1 MGRVTWGPPR
11 EILHGIKVLFSPN
24 VFVETGTFLGE
35 TAAWAAGLFD
45 SVYTIEAAKELYLQ
59 ASQRHSRLN
68 NVRFLNG
75 ESQAI
80 LAEIVAQLKQPALFW
95 LDAHWSGGPTWGSDQ
110 ECPLLE
116 ELAIIC
122 ASSLDHLILIDDA
135 RLFLAPPPSPH
146 KPEQWP
152 DIGQISKILGLANRR
167 VAILEDVIIAVPE
180 HSGVAFSAFLQNY
193 LRRHPS
199 DPSLQA
205 PSAWTFSPLDLAK
218 KFKQHHLHPRGVIHI
233 GAHHGQELPLYLKMG
248 FKRALLVEANPSV
261 FANLEKKARQL
272 LHDLPKERR
281 CNVRL
286 ANCAITN
293 CDGEAELRINAN
305 SESSSLLAL
314 KGHLKLFPQMTEVER
329 VRVPSRTLDS
339 VVAAVDP
346 TYKSFNFLNIDVQG
360 AELLVLSN
368 GLRTLANIDAV
379 CSEINFSELYED
391 CALAWQLDEFLK
403 QHGFERVYTHHPHRL
418 EWGDALYLKAI
429 KVSAIVSTYDSGD
442 LFLGRMENL
451 IAQTLFASGQM
462 EIIVID
468 SASPGN
474 EKELVQPFM
483 ARYPGRIRYI
493 RTPVRETIYAAWNRA
508 IEIARGEYITNQNV
522 DDRMKHDGIE
532 RLARYLDAHPEC
544 VLVHGDQ
551 EQVNRG
557 MHIAVESLSKKH
569 WNWGEFSRIGL
580 LFNTQVGSQPMWRSR
595 THYFVGYF
603 DPKFA
608 ALGDREFYLRLSQ
621 HGEFHYI
628 PEVLGSLDYTVSS
641 LSRTKA
647 LSNPEAQLIINRYLA
662 NGQLASLLGY
672 SLPDEQDEVSRQ
684 ILRNN
689 LCCELV
695 SIFVTSRMARKV
707 LATIREILSSV
718 VSTKEYASTV
728 QANLDSINACLFSEK
743 SANQGNLTSL
753 RLVMIDSTK
762 IKSLTPVL
770 PSTSDIERSLVTP
783 FKLER
788 RTFSK
793 HHSPLLKHAR
803 NIASQSGEDGI
814 IEHIFSIIP
823 QLGGH
828 FVEFGAWDGRHLSN
842 CWNLAVNHGWAGCF
856 IEAEESRFNALLQ
869 NHGSNERITCINKFV
884 SLEGAESL
892 DAILASAGVPLEFS
906 ILSIDIDGMD
916 YFVWESLRSHR
927 PYVVVIEFNPTIPN
941 DVLFVQPKDFSVN
954 QGSSLLAIV
963 ELAQT
968 KGYELI
974 CCTSFNAFF
983 VRSELFSL
991 FNIADNSIQTLYQPI
1006 LDGRIFQ
1013 GYDSK
1018 IYVSGMSKLLW
1029 CDKELSN
1036 DDFQVLKAS
1045 DQVFSDGRRNL

>member
-11 EILHGIKVLFSPN
+11 EILHGLKVLFSPN

-35 TAAWAAGLFD
+35 TAAWAAGFFD

-59 ASQRHSRLN
+59 ASKRHTRLN
-68 NVRFLNG
+68 NVKFLNG

-80 LAEIVAQLKQPALFW
+80 LAEVVAQIDQPALFW

-116 ELAIIC
+116 ELAVIC

-152 DIGQISKILGLANRR
+152 DIGQICKILGLARRR
-167 VAILEDVIIAVPE
+167 VAIVEDVIIAVPE
-180 HSGVAFSAFLQNY
+180 HRGVEFSAFQQNY
-193 LRRHPS
+193 LRRYPS
-199 DPSLQA
+199 ELSLQA
-205 PSAWTFSPLDLAK
+205 PAAWTFSPLDLAS
-218 KFKQHHLHPRGVIHI
+218 KFQQHNLHPRGVIHI

-261 FANLEKKARQL
+261 FANLEKKSRQL

-281 CNVRL
+281 CQVKL

-293 CDGEAELRINAN
+293 IDGEAELRINAN

-314 KGHLKLFPQMTEVER
+314 KDHLKLFPQMIEVER
-329 VRVPSRTLDS
+329 VRVPCRTLDS
-339 VVAAVDP
+339 LVAAVDP
-346 TYKSFNFLNIDVQG
+346 TYKGFNFLNVDVQG

-379 CSEINFSELYED
+379 CSEINFSELYEG

-403 QHGFERVYTHHPHRL
+403 QHGFERVSTHHPHRL

-429 KVSAIVSTYDSGD
+429 KVSAIVSTYDSAD

-451 IAQTLFASGQM
+451 IDQTLFASGQM

-474 EKELVQPFM
+474 EQELVRPFM

-522 DDRMKHDGIE
+522 DDRMKRDGIE
-532 RLARYLDAHPEC
+532 RLARYLDDHPEC
-544 VLVHGDQ
+544 VLAHGDQ

-557 MHIAVESLSKKH
+557 MHIAVENLSKKH
-569 WNWGEFSRIGL
+569 WNWGTFSRIGL
-580 LFNTQVGSQPMWRSR
+580 LFDTQVGSQPMWRTR
-595 THYFVGYF
+595 AHYFAGYF

-621 HGEFHYI
+621 YGEFHYI
-628 PEVLGSLDYTVSS
+628 PEVLGSLDYMVTS

-647 LSNPEAQLIINRYLA
+647 LSQPEAQLIFNRYLA
-662 NGQLASLLGY
+662 NDRLASLLGY
-672 SLPDEQDEVSRQ
+672 SSPDEEDEVSRQ

-695 SIFVTSRMARKV
+695 SIFCTSRTARKK
-707 LATIREILSSV
+707 LATIGEILSSV
-718 VSTKEYASTV
+718 ASTKKYANTV
-728 QANLDSINACLFSEK
+728 QSNLEIVNACLLSDK
-743 SANQGNLTSL
+743 SVNLTSL
-753 RLVMIDSTK
+753 RLAMIDLTK
-762 IKSLTPVL
+762 VKSLTPVL
-770 PSTSDIERSLVTP
+770 PSTSDAAQSLVTP

-788 RTFSK
+788 RNFSK
-793 HHSPLLKHAR
+793 HYSPLLKHKR

-814 IEHIFSIIP
+814 IEHIFSLIP
-823 QLGGH
+823 ELGGH

-856 IEAEESRFNALLQ
+856 IEAEESRFKALLQ
-869 NHGSNERITCINKFV
+869 NHGSNDRIACVNKFV

-916 YFVWESLRSHR
+916 YFVWESLRSHS

-954 QGSSLLAIV
+954 QGSSLLALV

-974 CCTSFNAFF
+974 CCTPFNAFF

-991 FNIADNSIQTLYQPI
+991 FNIADNSIQTLYKPI

-1018 IYVSGMSKLLW
+1018 IYVSGMPKLLW
-1029 CDKELSN
+1029 GNKDLSN
-1036 DDFQVLKAS
+1036 DDFQVLGSS
-1045 DQVFSDGRRNL
+1045 DQVFSDRRQNL